1 MGSWGT
7 ALFSDDLAADV
18 RADWRDAILDGAE
31 PEDLTRRLVDRYAPG
46 RSDDRDTLV
55 FWMAL
60 AAAQMETGR
69 LDRVVRNCA
78 LAIIDAGGDVAT
90 WREQDESLGRQRQ
103 KVLDCLAQKL
113 RAPQPKPKRLRRST
127 PLGVSF
133 DVGDAVLLR
142 STDGPASVI
151 AVVVCHHPGYPR
163 GVVDPVVELV
173 TWERGRAPTASELA
187 QLPCVATE
195 VAETRPGRSRLRPHM
210 YVAATPRKKDRFGP
224 HIGEVIVRGVP
235 RRPAGDPG
243 NGALIGGEVLTHWAT
258 WPGLLHVIGW
268 DSFRRDVELTR
279 GQRSA

>member
-113 RAPQPKPKRLRRST
+113 RAPQPKPKRLLIIGCGAARRSASALTSVT
-127 PLGVSF
+127 PFS
-133 DVGDAVLLR
+133 
-142 STDGPASVI
+142 
-151 AVVVCHHPGYPR
+151 C
-163 GVVDPVVELV
+163 E
-173 TWERGRAPTASELA
+173 APTAQQA
-187 QLPCVATE
+187 
-195 VAETRPGRSRLRPHM
+195 
-210 YVAATPRKKDRFGP
+210 
-224 HIGEVIVRGVP
+224 
-235 RRPAGDPG
+235 
-243 NGALIGGEVLTHWAT
+243 
-258 WPGLLHVIGW
+258 
-268 DSFRRDVELTR
+268 
-279 GQRSA
+279 